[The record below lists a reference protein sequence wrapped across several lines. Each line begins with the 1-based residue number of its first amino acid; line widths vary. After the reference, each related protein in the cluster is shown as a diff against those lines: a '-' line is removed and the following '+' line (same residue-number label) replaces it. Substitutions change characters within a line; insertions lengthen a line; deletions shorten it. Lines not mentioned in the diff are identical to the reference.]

1 VKHIPALD
9 GLRAFAITLVLA
21 VHGLRPQFP
30 GAFIGV
36 DVFFVLSG
44 YLITASLLDE
54 HDRTGRINIWYFYV
68 RRALRLMPALWIM
81 VPVVLLL
88 AAQLDPPDFFE
99 NDFGDAV
106 GALSYTTN
114 WIWMAENGRR
124 NLFDHTWSLAIEE
137 QYYLI
142 WAPLLCALLVRMSA
156 RGALLLL
163 IAAIGCVNLW
173 RLGLFFH
180 GASFWRLYLGFDT
193 RADELLAGAATAFLV
208 SIAGARAWLRAWLN
222 LVPGA
227 AIAAVGALCVLARFN
242 LNIEGQCIYGPLLS
256 LLTVTIILDITLR
269 QEGIL
274 AGALTLRPAVYLGSI
289 SYGVYLWHDPLL
301 HFVENFSERWYF
313 RIPVVFIVAPIIA
326 AISYRYLERPALAL
340 KHRFNEK
347 RGLKKAGAAANWL

>member
-1 VKHIPALD
+1 MKHIPALD
-9 GLRAFAITLVLA
+9 GLRAVAITLVLA
-21 VHGLRPQFP
+21 VHGLRYQFP

-44 YLITASLLDE
+44 YLITASLLAE
-54 HDRTGRINIWYFYV
+54 HDHTGRINIWYFYV

-81 VPVVLLL
+81 VPVILLL
-88 AAQLDPPDFFE
+88 ATQLDPPDYFE

-106 GALSYTTN
+106 GALSYATN

-142 WAPLLCALLVRMSA
+142 WAPLLCVLLVRMSA

-163 IAAIGCVNLW
+163 IAAIGAINLW
-173 RLGLFFH
+173 RLGLFLH

-193 RADELLAGAATAFLV
+193 RADELLAGAAAAFLV
-208 SIAGARAWLRAWLN
+208 SIAGARARFRAWLN
-222 LVPGA
+222 LFPSA
-227 AIAAVGALCVLARFN
+227 AIAAVGALCVLTHFN
-242 LNIEGQCIYGPLLS
+242 LEREGSCIYGPLLS
-256 LLTVTIILDITLR
+256 LLTVTIILDVTLR
-269 QEGIL
+269 QEGML
-274 AGALTLRPAVYLGSI
+274 AGALTLRPVVYLGSI

-301 HFVENFSERWYF
+301 HFVASFSERWYF
-313 RIPVVFIVAPIIA
+313 RIPVAFILAPAIA

-340 KHRFNEK
+340 KDRFHEK
-347 RGLKKAGAAANWL
+347 RVLKKVGAAAN